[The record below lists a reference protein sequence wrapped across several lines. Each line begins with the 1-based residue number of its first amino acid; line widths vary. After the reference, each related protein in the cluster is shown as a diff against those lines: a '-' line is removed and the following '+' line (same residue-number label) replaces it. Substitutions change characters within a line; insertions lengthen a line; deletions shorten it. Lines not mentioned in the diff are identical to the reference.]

1 MKIVSKTELYCRPT
15 HFELR
20 SSQWTSAREHHS
32 SNKGNIL
39 MAGEITSRSLA
50 LGRGIVAALVQPV
63 LVWLLA
69 TGAWNDAGAWD
80 DTASWKD
87 S

>member
-1 MKIVSKTELYCRPT
+1 
-15 HFELR
+15 
-20 SSQWTSAREHHS
+20 
-32 SNKGNIL
+32 

-50 LGRGIVAALVQPV
+50 LGRGIVAAFVQPV

-69 TGAWNDAGAWD
+69 AGAWNDAGAWD